1 MSWQRPL
8 AEQAVDLPLFL
19 LAQVLPRLSLSQP
32 QRSLQA

>member
-19 LAQVLPRLSLSQP
+19 LVQVLPRLSLSQP
-32 QRSLQA
+32 QRPLQA